1 MGFSGG
7 RKPGEGISSPTK
19 CGVYIRLLSEAWPQ
33 EESGTKKETGE
44 KGKSEGRKKDYWALR
59 ECSSNSGTI
68 DQCNP
73 I

>member
-33 EESGTKKETGE
+33 EESGTKKETGKKE
-44 KGKSEGRKKDYWALR
+44 KAKGGKKIIGRLGSAR
-59 ECSSNSGTI
+59 VTPV
-68 DQCNP
+68 Q
-73 I
+73 